1 MFCRCCHLNF
11 GTISQIVVVYF
22 SIEKFTVN
30 WKLSIHWN
38 MFEKSK
44 EKLQRYSRR
53 HNKNY
58 AHASTYTK
66 RRSSAVRTYLN
77 VRGKGCA
84 AHGTGR
90 RSEASESP
98 SPWLNCLL
106 HLYVIVAYQ
115 NKLLSSNIRNVSSL
129 YYSRLEEETAA
140 DIVFIPDFDSSVCCS
155 SGSSRHCHL
164 GPESRIACFVI

>member
-1 MFCRCCHLNF
+1 MKPKIWPVMFCRCCHLNF

-58 AHASTYTK
+58 AHASTSAK

-98 SPWLNCLL
+98 SPLLNCLL
-106 HLYVIVAYQ
+106 HLYVIVADQ
-115 NKLLSSNIRNVSSL
+115 NKPLSSNITKCLLPILFTFGGGNCCW
-129 YYSRLEEETAA
+129 YCFYSWFWFFCLLLKW
-140 DIVFIPDFDSSVCCS
+140 F
-155 SGSSRHCHL
+155 
-164 GPESRIACFVI
+164 

>member
-1 MFCRCCHLNF
+1 MF
-11 GTISQIVVVYF
+11 
-22 SIEKFTVN
+22 K
-30 WKLSIHWN
+30 
-38 MFEKSK
+38 KSK

-58 AHASTYTK
+58 AHASTSAK

-98 SPWLNCLL
+98 SPLLNCLL
-106 HLYVIVAYQ
+106 HLYVIVADQ
-115 NKLLSSNIRNVSSL
+115 NKPLSSNITKCLLSIL
-129 YYSRLEEETAA
+129 FTLLEEETVA

-164 GPESRIACFVI
+164 GPESRIACFVIWLLAISSQ